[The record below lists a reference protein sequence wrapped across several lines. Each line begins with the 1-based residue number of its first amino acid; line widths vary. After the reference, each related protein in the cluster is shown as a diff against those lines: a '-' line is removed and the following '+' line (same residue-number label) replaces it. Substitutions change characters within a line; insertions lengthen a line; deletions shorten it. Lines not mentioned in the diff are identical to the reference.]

1 MLSKIATLSVEEDVD
16 FVDDKFYSVLYDAQ
30 PKISQRLVWLEEER
44 VKEDAKEGVIRL
56 PVGDNEK
63 H

>member
-1 MLSKIATLSVEEDVD
+1 MLTKIATVVVDEEVE
-16 FVDDKFYSVLYDAQ
+16 FVDDRFYSVLYDAK

-56 PVGDNEK
+56 PIKDNEK